1 MSRSPRRLWR
11 ISNYADLS
19 GLGGLRFAGRWH
31 NRGRPVV
38 YCADHPAAALAE
50 MLVHLDRED
59 MPATFQMLT
68 LEVATDVPIERVD
81 VRRLSANWTKTL
93 AETRDLGDEWLKSL
107 RTPLLEV
114 PSALVPDAWNVLL
127 NPAHPKAGEVKILQS
142 QHVPLDS
149 RFG

>member
-1 MSRSPRRLWR
+1 
-11 ISNYADLS
+11 
-19 GLGGLRFAGRWH
+19 
-31 NRGRPVV
+31 
-38 YCADHPAAALAE
+38 
-50 MLVHLDRED
+50 

>member
-1 MSRSPRRLWR
+1 MSSGLRRLWR

-31 NRGRPVV
+31 NHGRAIV
-38 YCADHPAAALAE
+38 YCAEHPAAALAE

-59 MPATFQMLT
+59 MPASFQLLT
-68 LEVATDVPIERVD
+68 LDIPADLAVERVD
-81 VRRLSANWTKTL
+81 VSSLSANWTQSLVEPRIT
-93 AETRDLGDEWLKSL
+93 GDEWLKSL

-127 NPAHPKAGEVKILQS
+127 NPAHPRAGEVKILQS